1 MMTLTRLSVV
11 LAAVLALSA
20 CESAEKQKAAAQAAA
35 DVQAAAKEQKAE
47 ELGRQFDAKYAEK
60 NWTLAAA
67 QTDSFLSD
75 DTEFWVDLYSAAPT
89 GCGSQGTG
97 NSVILTVPNKL
108 GSHALSLQLNGTF
121 VLDNAAQDNL
131 VATDGAIRVDEIA
144 DTRIR
149 GGVSMTFDAAN
160 SISGEFEATI
170 CPP

>member
-1 MMTLTRLSVV
+1 MTKAVLLGALCLLLAGCGSGDDANDTGSAMIASGTLTGKVGGAS
-11 LAAVLALSA
+11 
-20 CESAEKQKAAAQAAA
+20 
-35 DVQAAAKEQKAE
+35 
-47 ELGRQFDAKYAEK
+47 
-60 NWTLAAA
+60 WTLAAA